1 MDGDTPHP
9 DSGEE
14 SATARTPD
22 GATQQS
28 ADSAPATTPE
38 IAAPAIPG
46 DTAIGNPPAEHVNVP
61 KKPETLAQAD
71 QTVAA
76 ATTDHPTHASPPQTL
91 PPEPETPKI
100 SVPGE
105 DERDEHD
112 HLVNSMNGEVDDTVR
127 ATSQDD
133 IFAKFRA
140 EYEKMH
146 RAAIRSWD
154 HSQKMFSQYRDYYG
168 EFLANDAS
176 KQESAK
182 TTMADQQ
189 TLKTLKAQIKRAEEM
204 VEASGHREELSKEE
218 LRQLRADVTNLNATL
233 KQGVG
238 LSAVQ
243 ERTLQEL
250 TQTKEQATKEL
261 EQELEKIVRLRNS
274 IIDMSEKIK
283 QADQQ
288 KRDFERETYDLKEK
302 GALKKS
308 DIDQELRTKE
318 RLERDLRELRVVV
331 AVKSQEV
338 RGKQDAVNRGTDEIN
353 VLESQIKNQKQM
365 MEKLMKDEE
374 SLTVRTIKLQE
385 EADQQMTLTSQLM
398 EENAGLNTELKIRE
412 MELAKNRNEV
422 RKVGRIKEALAKKI
436 KLGEEQK
443 LEAEMER
450 KDIRAL
456 YETTLA
462 DIESTKHLVDS
473 HKKSIDDLT
482 RERGILANNYEKA
495 SGDVQKSAHMSLLC
509 RQTRHNIELELARF
523 NKEVTSLSKHIK
535 QLEAD
540 RDGYIAEAAQIQAL
554 CVAALQD
561 IKQKEIEIFEY
572 KKRTMHADTKLKHQQ
587 NLYEAVQSDRNLHS
601 KHLVES
607 LAEIA
612 EMKRKLKIINFQ
624 INGYKEDI
632 NAKDAA
638 LANEAA
644 ENAKLTKEV
653 ETINEEIKT
662 LKYQVEV
669 AQSYIRAQ
677 TAEEMKLTQFVKE
690 AESERARQENALQ
703 VLISE
708 RDNLNN
714 QLIRRNEELAQVYN
728 KIKTQTSALVRG
740 EIAYRERLKAI
751 TNLQTS
757 IRTLR
762 AHHAELKTETSQQ
775 KALTHQICRLTADLT
790 RERTRMKALEEEL
803 ENPINVHRWR
813 KLEGSNPKAFELLQM
828 LHTVQKKLIAK
839 AKEDSEKEQLIQCKE
854 QLYLHL
860 KSLLAKQVGP
870 EAIEQVGDYKRIL
883 KDKTA
888 QLNHM
893 ETELNMYQA
902 QVREHR
908 YAIAQLDKGMRD
920 VGAKFMKTYKGA
932 LGKVGKGGKGL
943 LLRDR
948 FGVPLSAISS
958 DDDRDGWG
966 RTSRTGTSPESLTD
980 GEVGMAAAAEPDG
993 EDKHADE
1000 VAATAE
1006 DMAVSESDGD
1016 QEVAEAVVDVGAPD
1030 VVVGLG
1036 AAETP
1041 EPLQDSVT
1049 ATEGFATAPEGTA
1062 PAQSEVPSGQAAS
1075 ELEALDGGQPQPDA
1089 PTPFYNPEQPHDLP
1103 PE

>member
-1 MDGDTPHP
+1 MESTPRIGETP
-9 DSGEE
+9 GVEGQAEGSGREGT
-14 SATARTPD
+14 SATPEASNMSPTPAQD
-22 GATQQS
+22 
-28 ADSAPATTPE
+28 
-38 IAAPAIPG
+38 AAPAPEISAEQITVPSQ
-46 DTAIGNPPAEHVNVP
+46 PPS
-61 KKPETLAQAD
+61 
-71 QTVAA
+71 VAA
-76 ATTDHPTHASPPQTL
+76 AEQIIESVVPEVPTHSGVLQAPQQ
-91 PPEPETPKI
+91 PDVPKVVI
-100 SVPGE
+100 PGA
-105 DERDEHD
+105 DERDEHER
-112 HLVNSMNGEVDDTVR
+112 LFSSMNTEVDETIGAVD
-127 ATSQDD
+127 QDD
-133 IFAKFRA
+133 LFAKFRS

-146 RAAIRSWD
+146 RAAIRSWE
-154 HSQKMFSQYRDYYG
+154 HSQKMFAQYRDYYG
-168 EFLANDAS
+168 EFLGN
-176 KQESAK
+176 EGAK
-182 TTMADQQ
+182 HEAAKATMADQQ

-204 VEASGHREELSKEE
+204 VEASSHREEVAKEE

-250 TQTKEQATKEL
+250 TQTKESATKEL
-261 EQELEKIVRLRNS
+261 EQELEKIVRLRNN
-274 IIDMSEKIK
+274 IMDISEKIK

-385 EADQQMTLTSQLM
+385 EADQQMIMTSQLM

-412 MELAKNRNEV
+412 MELAKNKNEV
-422 RKVGRIKEALAKKI
+422 RKVGRIKDALAKKI
-436 KLGEEQK
+436 RLADEQK

-450 KDIRAL
+450 KDIRVL

-462 DIESTKHLVDS
+462 DIESTKHQVDG

-482 RERGILANNYEKA
+482 RERDILAKNYERA
-495 SGDVQKSAHMSLLC
+495 SGEAQKAVHMSLLC

-523 NKEVTSLSKHIK
+523 NREATGLVKRIK

-540 RDGYIAEAAQIQAL
+540 RDGYMAEAAQIQAS
-554 CVAALQD
+554 CVSALQD
-561 IKQKEIEIFEY
+561 IKQKELEIFEY

-612 EMKRKLKIINFQ
+612 EMKRKLKIMNFQ

-632 NAKDAA
+632 NAKEAA
-638 LANEAA
+638 LVQEAA
-644 ENAKLTKEV
+644 ENAKLTKEM
-653 ETINEEIKT
+653 ETINEEIRT

-677 TAEEMKLTQFVKE
+677 TSEEMKLTQFVKE
-690 AESERARQENALQ
+690 AELERSRQENALQ

-714 QLIRRNEELAQVYN
+714 QLIRRNDELAKVYD
-728 KIKTQTSALVRG
+728 KIKTQTSALIRG
-740 EIAYRERLKAI
+740 ELAYRDRMHHIADLRTTIKDLKL
-751 TNLQTS
+751 T
-757 IRTLR
+757 
-762 AHHAELKTETSQQ
+762 HAELDISTSQQ
-775 KALTHQICRLTADLT
+775 KSLHHTICRLEADLT
-790 RERTRMKALEEEL
+790 RERTRMKALEQEL

-828 LHTVQKKLIAK
+828 LHTVQKKLISK
-839 AKEDSEKEQLIQCKE
+839 AKEDSEKEQLIQSKE

-860 KSLLAKQVGP
+860 KTLLARQVGP
-870 EAIEQVGDYKRIL
+870 EAVEQVADYKRIL

-908 YAIAQLDKGMRD
+908 YAIGQLDKGMRD
-920 VGAKFMKTYKGA
+920 VGAKFMKTYKGV
-932 LGKVGKGGKGL
+932 LGKVGKGRKGL
-943 LLRDR
+943 LWDR
-948 FGVPLSAISS
+948 LGIPLNVMSS
-958 DDDRDGWG
+958 DDDREGTASSG
-966 RTSRTGTSPESLTD
+966 RSSRSAATPDTLGMGTA
-980 GEVGMAAAAEPDG
+980 VAAEPEREPEREREAVGEGEEEMPIEDSEEVVSLDG
-993 EDKHADE
+993 LVQLGPTEGI
-1000 VAATAE
+1000 TAE
-1006 DMAVSESDGD
+1006 AGVGGSVIPGSEASAAQDFGAGAGGD
-1016 QEVAEAVVDVGAPD
+1016 EG
-1030 VVVGLG
+1030 GR
-1036 AAETP
+1036 
-1041 EPLQDSVT
+1041 
-1049 ATEGFATAPEGTA
+1049 ATEGGSFIET
-1062 PAQSEVPSGQAAS
+1062 
-1075 ELEALDGGQPQPDA
+1075 PQ
-1089 PTPFYNPEQPHDLP
+1089 EQPEAMSHQQPAGPAIPDNGDQSHSS
-1103 PE
+1103 